1 MRIDEFLQEQ
11 KKKCQSRIDE
21 IDNEIKELEKKNDE
35 SNDEQELK
43 DIGDSIGELQA
54 EKEEAIAELKEIEA
68 QIAQLE
74 AEEDD
79 PKDGEG
85 DPQPKDGEGDPKEGE
100 GERAMPKPQYAQR
113 SAFLQLNQKEERGEG
128 KMTMQELREERA
140 KMFAEGK
147 KAIIKNEEM
156 RSVLVSSGK
165 IATPTEVEGI
175 IPTFNQVSSIVDLVK
190 VENCEGMGSN
200 KVAYE
205 VSIGT
210 ASNATEGS
218 AISASDPQYDFV
230 TITPTSIGIL
240 SSISNQVM
248 KQSPLDYE
256 GKIVDSAEKAL
267 RVKCANL
274 ITSAIVASTLVAKPT
289 SLKIDAID
297 DKTLRNIAFNYG
309 SDETIYGDAWLFL
322 TKKDL
327 IAFGDVRSDTTL
339 QAVYKIT
346 PDTTNPNTGLIED
359 GGLKVRY
366 CLNPNLTALAD
377 ASENGVAM
385 FYGQPE
391 CAELDLFSD
400 YEVRVSEDYAFD
412 KNMLTIRGTA
422 DMGCAVIKKDG
433 FVCVTKA

>member
-1 MRIDEFLQEQ
+1 MKIGEFLEEQ
-11 KKKCQSRIDE
+11 KKKCQSRIDD
-21 IDNEIKELEKKNDE
+21 IDKEIKELEKKNDE
-35 SNDEQELK
+35 SNDEKELK

-74 AEEDD
+74 AEEEEPKPNDGEGD
-79 PKDGEG
+79 PKPNDGEG
-85 DPQPKDGEGDPKEGE
+85 DPQRSIPQ
-100 GERAMPKPQYAQR
+100 PQYAQR
-113 SAFLQLNQKEERGEG
+113 SAFLQLNQVNERGET
-128 KMTMQELREERA
+128 KMNVLSNEKREERA
-140 KMFAEGK
+140 KLLLEGK
-147 KAIIKNEEM
+147 KATIKNAEM

-175 IPTFNQVSSIVDLVK
+175 VPNFNQVSSIVDIVK

-205 VSIGT
+205 IAIGE
-210 ASNATEGS
+210 ADDATEGES
-218 AISASDPQYDFV
+218 IDESNPQYDFV
-230 TITPTSIGIL
+230 TITPSSIGIM
-240 SSISNQVM
+240 STISNQVM

-267 RVKCANL
+267 RVKCAKV
-274 ITSAIVASTLVAKPT
+274 ITNAIVNSTLVAKPT
-289 SLKIDAID
+289 SLKISAID

-322 TKKDL
+322 NKKDL

-346 PDTTNPNTGLIED
+346 ADTSNPNTGVIED

-366 CLNPNLTALAD
+366 CLNPNVKALAD
-377 ASENGVAM
+377 ASTNEVAM
-385 FYGQPE
+385 FYGQGE
-391 CAELDLFSD
+391 CAELDLFGD
-400 YEVRVSEDYAFD
+400 YEVKVSEDFAFD
-412 KNMLTIRGTA
+412 KNMLAIRGTA